1 MGFVDKVDV
10 LSDRVRVELSMSLAE
25 IIAGVSDDIERLSG
39 EAGLLMAEEQFRRIR
54 GCRLIPRL
62 IAVLN
67 QKMHQVEC
75 PSKAE

>member
-1 MGFVDKVDV
+1 
-10 LSDRVRVELSMSLAE
+10 MSLAE